1 MQESSKSKG
10 NNIWSLIEHE
20 RYRRNG
26 HSVMIIR
33 LKLRVL
39 GTLVERTFIS
49 KKLRFT
55 STNEESGNWAFSVG
69 KQNNWNSFS
78 NITEYPFSSGI
89 QMQSNYFSLE
99 IIGSSDS
106 WEGNASFFGIAQH
119 MDTVCQANMGM
130 AFNCL
135 WSFIFYYVYS
145 LGLINTEGKYFR
157 MKLPW

>member
-49 KKLRFT
+49 KK
-55 STNEESGNWAFSVG
+55 
-69 KQNNWNSFS
+69 
-78 NITEYPFSSGI
+78 I
-89 QMQSNYFSLE
+89 E
-99 IIGSSDS
+99 I
-106 WEGNASFFGIAQH
+106 
-119 MDTVCQANMGM
+119 
-130 AFNCL
+130 
-135 WSFIFYYVYS
+135 Y
-145 LGLINTEGKYFR
+145 
-157 MKLPW
+157 